1 MCFPFRFK
9 TLPNEY
15 HCLMMIPPFLLLSIL
30 SPLVLPRRVVVLDF
44 GDELGGEDVDLLVG
58 AVEQAQR
65 PELACRRRVV
75 VSGRFGFLAAVCGLQ
90 GCDFGGLGGRDRCE
104 RTLPLVPL
112 LVCIAYSNWGQAYL
126 LPVVQ
131 ALVVVL

>member
-1 MCFPFRFK
+1 
-9 TLPNEY
+9 
-15 HCLMMIPPFLLLSIL
+15 MMIPPFSLLSIL

-44 GDELGGEDVDLLVG
+44 GDELGREDVDLLVG

-90 GCDFGGLGGRDRCE
+90 SCDLGGLRGRDWCE
-104 RTLPLVPL
+104 R
-112 LVCIAYSNWGQAYL
+112 
-126 LPVVQ
+126 
-131 ALVVVL
+131 VLSFASSSMSVLRNH